1 MSNITIEE
9 RTILRDY
16 ILLQYMEQM
25 VRNSLGDIEHSTN
38 ILKRL
43 YLMAGNALLERMKQD
58 QYRMRRELKQSNIK
72 ILGDEQ
78 DDFVIYHH
86 INCRGYT
93 ERFGLTRDVL
103 KAEISLQ
110 LTKYTSELG
119 DNLKEA
125 STKVKS

>member
-1 MSNITIEE
+1 MSNMTIEE
-9 RTILRDY
+9 RTMLRDY
-16 ILLQYMEQM
+16 ILLKYMEQM
-25 VRNSLGDIEHSTN
+25 VQNSLGDIEHSAN

-43 YLMAGNALLERMKQD
+43 YLMAGNAVLGRIKQD

-78 DDFVIYHH
+78 TDFVIYHQ

-93 ERFGLTRDVL
+93 ERFGLTRDVM
-103 KAEISLQ
+103 KAEIGLQ

-119 DNLKEA
+119 DTLKEA
-125 STKVKS
+125 STKAKS